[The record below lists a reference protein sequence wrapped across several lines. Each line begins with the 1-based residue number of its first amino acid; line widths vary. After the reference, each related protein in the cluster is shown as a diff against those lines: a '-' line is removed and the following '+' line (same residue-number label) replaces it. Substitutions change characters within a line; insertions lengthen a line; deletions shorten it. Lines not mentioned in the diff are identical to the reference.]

1 MGLKLSLSEKDG
13 SAEEQANKQ
22 GYSFGEHAEIVQN
35 IINAFNTLNYYK
47 LLSLSEGIVVTGRL
61 MDKLDAFIKKQEE

>member
-22 GYSFGEHAEIVQN
+22 GYSFGKHAETVQD

-61 MDKLDAFIKKQEE
+61 MDKLDAFIEKQEG

>member
-61 MDKLDAFIKKQEE
+61 MDKLDAFIEKQEE

>member
-22 GYSFGEHAEIVQN
+22 GYTFGEHAETVQN

-61 MDKLDAFIKKQEE
+61 MDKLDTFIEKQEE

>member
-61 MDKLDAFIKKQEE
+61 MDKLDTFIKKQEE